1 MMRYRRRGVNA
12 HVQYSTFS
20 FTPSQPCVINTAET
34 LNVKPRREGERKARK
49 ISRKTDLFRH
59 FKH

>member
-1 MMRYRRRGVNA
+1 MCNTA
-12 HVQYSTFS
+12 HSVSH
-20 FTPSQPCVINTAET
+20 PAKACVINTAET